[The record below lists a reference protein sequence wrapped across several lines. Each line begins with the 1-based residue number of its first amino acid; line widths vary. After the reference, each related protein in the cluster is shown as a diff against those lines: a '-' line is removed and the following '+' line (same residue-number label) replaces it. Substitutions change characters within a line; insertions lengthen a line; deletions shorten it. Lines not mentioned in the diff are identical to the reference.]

1 MDNYL
6 TDIAKDFNWRNFK
19 GFKDIYYVTQ
29 LEKLDKNKLYRIF
42 FPHSKNNKGYF
53 MFNDNYYE
61 ESANLNASIKLHK
74 VSVATIKQEL
84 ANDTGRLS
92 VYQEKDTAV
101 VSSLNED
108 FDEILEASDD
118 YTRGHTDG
126 YREGYKDGYGVGRS
140 DTTGIV

>member
-6 TDIAKDFNWRNFK
+6 TDIAKDFDCRNFK

-42 FPHSKNNKGYF
+42 FPNSKNTKGYF
-53 MFNDNYYE
+53 MFNDNYYK

-92 VYQEKDTAV
+92 VYEEKDTAV

-108 FDEILEASDD
+108 FDEILEASSD

-126 YREGYKDGYGVGRS
+126 YREGYKDGYGVGCS
-140 DTTGIV
+140 DITGAV